1 MTKIVLFVNGD
12 MLSAVW
18 TASYNTTA
26 PSSDLEHS
34 TSQSE
39 HQVQNTATFKAKVF
53 GRLFVVHLFTA
64 KDETL
69 LCWWDALLLFNAF
82 LDALDLV
89 CLFDIQLDLFAGE
102 CLDFDQHFG
111 LQLYCCAMLGLTISK
126 YASKTASLSN
136 NAYGVDA
143 DKVGG
148 RAIVNTECGGGQEDR
163 SSNVQGSA
171 AHTRDQRC
179 TMHHV
184 EP

>member
-1 MTKIVLFVNGD
+1 MRR
-12 MLSAVW
+12 LSKL
-18 TASYNTTA
+18 T
-26 PSSDLEHS
+26 
-34 TSQSE
+34 
-39 HQVQNTATFKAKVF
+39 
-53 GRLFVVHLFTA
+53 
-64 KDETL
+64 
-69 LCWWDALLLFNAF
+69 
-82 LDALDLV
+82 
-89 CLFDIQLDLFAGE
+89 FAGE